1 MPTIRD
7 QELDLQKKLA
17 EVRAL
22 ALATSPISE
31 DMAASAPT
39 WRAAY
44 SDRTSALM
52 AALCLIAYD
61 HFEDA
66 SGSGLD
72 AMRVRLAKG
81 GFRLI
86 NTYDPRA
93 STQAYLAVSDQ
104 FAVLAFRG
112 TTDATDWKSNLNA
125 ALMPL
130 DPERPKLKVHTGF
143 LQAFREVEHLIRAD
157 LETHVPPTLGF
168 YITGHSLGGAVAQIA
183 AAALARE
190 NLAACYTFGSP
201 RVAGHSFD
209 TEVKCPHY
217 RVVNAADLVPGVP
230 PPVWRGYYHNG
241 DVRWLN
247 RQGDPPTRY
256 GRHLIQQAIKTV
268 GALIAF
274 AFIRKLFIIED
285 HMIWNYEAKLSAV
298 AGARAPVT
306 TPART
311 VMQAD
316 EIQARLLTAA
326 FAAVRRKEATLQ
338 AGVVAQFTKTASD
351 AAARIIKA
359 TPSGRDRAA
368 HTTQG
373 ELAFEDLVSEMVDM
387 ARKGRAPGK
396 LTVAVLKSALA
407 RLSPYPPIC

>member
-1 MPTIRD
+1 MPTIRE
-7 QELDLQKKLA
+7 QELELQKKLG

-31 DMAASAPT
+31 DMAAAAPT

-66 SGSGLD
+66 TGSGLD

-143 LQAFREVEHLIRAD
+143 LQAFREVERLIRAD
-157 LETHVPPTLGF
+157 LEAHVPPTLGF
-168 YITGHSLGGAVAQIA
+168 YITGHSLGGAIAQIA

-256 GRHLIQQAIKTV
+256 GRRLIQQAIKTV
-268 GALIAF
+268 GALVAF
-274 AFIRKLFIIED
+274 VFIRKLFVIED

-298 AGARAPVT
+298 AGARAPVVT
-306 TPART
+306 LAQS
-311 VMQAD
+311 VM
-316 EIQARLLTAA
+316 EAA
-326 FAAVRRKEATLQ
+326 LQ
-338 AGVVAQFTKTASD
+338 AGVVAQFTRIASD
-351 AAARIIKA
+351 AAARIVKA

-373 ELAFEDLVSEMVDM
+373 ELAFEDLVSEM
-387 ARKGRAPGK
+387 AEIAHKGRTPGK
-396 LTVAVLKSALA
+396 LTVAVLKRALG